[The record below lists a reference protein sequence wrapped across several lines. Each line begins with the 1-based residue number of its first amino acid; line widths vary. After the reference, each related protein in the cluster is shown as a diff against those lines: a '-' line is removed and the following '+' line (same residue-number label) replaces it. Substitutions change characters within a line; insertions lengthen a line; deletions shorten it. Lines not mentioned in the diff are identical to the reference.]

1 MNHTLPTVALLVLL
15 ALPAGCG
22 HQAPVREGGRVTL
35 VEDSPPSE
43 RFVIQDL
50 DETHLLVQ
58 PHRVE
63 LVRAEVKKFQERSQ
77 YVPER

>member
-1 MNHTLPTVALLVLL
+1 M
-15 ALPAGCG
+15 
-22 HQAPVREGGRVTL
+22 
-35 VEDSPPSE
+35 
-43 RFVIQDL
+43 IQDL